1 MIIGG
6 NGERTFDRFVAAC
19 REDTRVVAAFI
30 GGSHAARTADEY
42 SDLDLYVILGDKD
55 YETFFAERRGFLGR
69 LGEPVFF
76 EDFPD
81 FGFDMVVFVFS
92 DGVEGELTLGRA
104 SGFDHI
110 HGGPFEVLVD
120 REGILEGRIFPL
132 HRPSQ
137 VEHRETL
144 RWLIYWFWHDLSVF
158 NRAMV
163 RGRLWTAHGLLES
176 LRLKCVN
183 VARLKHE
190 FFSTDLVA
198 YERLEQ
204 AADAQD
210 LESLRATLCPLER
223 EAMLETAGRLVG
235 LYLRTVPPLAAEHG
249 IAYPADLEA
258 VVIEKLQ
265 RWCGLHLE
273 IRTAED

>member
-1 MIIGG
+1 LIVGG

-76 EDFPD
+76 EDFSD

-190 FFSTDLVA
+190 FFSTDLVG